1 MAIARLHSRQMTD
14 EGTPPGPPRFPP
26 VEEPPSEPPG
36 WPPPGSG
43 WPPTDQHGN
52 IPPGSLQGGPSGHWL
67 HPLDVGRT
75 FSSSWRLFRLRW
87 RPMVAA
93 ILVVSLPVAVLSAV
107 IQGYVVSTSMQDWL
121 EQYFAAVRAGEV
133 SNLPLPPASFGLT
146 YVIGI
151 LSGILGMIANA
162 AVINI
167 VDASYRGSTST
178 AGQALR
184 AAFGRTLT
192 FIGIFA
198 ALIGVFLA
206 VALIGLLLITALVV
220 VGALLGD
227 AGLTILLSLIGAV
240 GLIAAIIFFALRWSL
255 APQVVMVE
263 GAGALK
269 SLGRSWRL
277 IDGSTWRLLGYY
289 LLLAL
294 IFIGYFLVVGLIVG
308 GLQLLL
314 FGPGFR
320 IENGQIVALFNPLA
334 LVFSTV
340 LSALAL
346 AIISPLWVT
355 VLTLFYFD
363 LRWRRGEPLP
373 NAATAPAVAA

>member
-1 MAIARLHSRQMTD
+1 M
-14 EGTPPGPPRFPP
+14 
-26 VEEPPSEPPG
+26 
-36 WPPPGSG
+36 
-43 WPPTDQHGN
+43 
-52 IPPGSLQGGPSGHWL
+52 
-67 HPLDVGRT
+67 VG
-75 FSSSWRLFRLRW
+75 
-87 RPMVAA
+87 A
-93 ILVVSLPVAVLSAV
+93 ILIVTLPVAVLSAV
-107 IQGYVVSTSMQDWL
+107 VQGYIVSTTMQDWL
-121 EQYFAAVRAGEV
+121 EQYLAAVRAGDV
-133 SNLPLPPASFGLT
+133 SNLPLPPATFALT

-151 LSGILGMIANA
+151 VSGILGMIANA

-178 AGQALR
+178 ASQGLR
-184 AAFGRTLT
+184 AAFGRTPT

-198 ALIGVFLA
+198 ALIGLFLA
-206 VALIGLLLITALVV
+206 IALIGLLVITALVV

-240 GLIAAIIFFALRWSL
+240 GLVAAIIFFALRWSL

-320 IENGQIVALFNPLA
+320 IESGQIVPLFNPLA
-334 LVFSTV
+334 LAFSTI

-346 AIISPLWVT
+346 ALVSPLWVT

>member
-1 MAIARLHSRQMTD
+1 
-14 EGTPPGPPRFPP
+14 
-26 VEEPPSEPPG
+26 
-36 WPPPGSG
+36 
-43 WPPTDQHGN
+43 
-52 IPPGSLQGGPSGHWL
+52 
-67 HPLDVGRT
+67 
-75 FSSSWRLFRLRW
+75 
-87 RPMVAA
+87 MVAA
-93 ILVVSLPVAVLSAV
+93 ILVVSLPVALLSAV

-263 GAGALK
+263 GASALK

-355 VLTLFYFD
+355 RVDTLL
-363 LRWRRGEPLP
+363 LRPALAARR
-373 NAATAPAVAA
+373 AAAERRDRTGRGRLER

>member
-1 MAIARLHSRQMTD
+1 
-14 EGTPPGPPRFPP
+14 
-26 VEEPPSEPPG
+26 
-36 WPPPGSG
+36 
-43 WPPTDQHGN
+43 
-52 IPPGSLQGGPSGHWL
+52 
-67 HPLDVGRT
+67 
-75 FSSSWRLFRLRW
+75 
-87 RPMVAA
+87 MVAA
-93 ILVVSLPVAVLSAV
+93 ILVVSLPVALLSAV

-121 EQYFAAVRAGEV
+121 EQYFAAVRGGEV

-162 AVINI
+162 AVINV

-334 LVFSTV
+334 LVISTV